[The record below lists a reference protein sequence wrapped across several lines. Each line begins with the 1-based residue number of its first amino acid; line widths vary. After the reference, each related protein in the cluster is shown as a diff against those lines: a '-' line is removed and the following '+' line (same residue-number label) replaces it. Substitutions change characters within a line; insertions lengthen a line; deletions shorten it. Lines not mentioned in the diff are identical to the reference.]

1 MSKLLDS
8 MTSNKW
14 AMEPRYLQACAA
26 YLLMRT
32 HDRPLSENAESSFKR
47 AFEDDGEPRVRT
59 PSGPGYSI
67 VDSVAVVPIGGTLYR
82 YSSQIN
88 TRSGGRGASYE
99 QVQNAIDGAL
109 ANSKAKAIL
118 LHIDSPGGTVYGV
131 EQTAMKIA
139 QAKRV
144 KPVHAFIDGLGASAA
159 YWLASQTSRV
169 TASPDAEVGSIGA
182 YTVLYDTT
190 KWHDQNGFKAHLVRD
205 GANKGIGVDGVPI
218 SENDLKIIQDEV
230 SGYGDL
236 FRAAVVRGRP
246 QLSSSIAALA
256 DGRVHLAHKAAAMGL
271 IDGVSGSLR
280 DAVASLGKS
289 SQASLNASP
298 AMGATARDRSAR
310 GGQGERVVMRIVK

>member
-144 KPVHAFIDGLGASAA
+144 KPVHAFIDGKD
-159 YWLASQTSRV
+159 V
-169 TASPDAEVGSIGA
+169 PSPAD
-182 YTVLYDTT
+182 
-190 KWHDQNGFKAHLVRD
+190 HPNGFSAVPSGFACMLDVHR
-205 GANKGIGVDGVPI
+205 ANKKTVKKTFI
-218 SENDLKIIQDEV
+218 
-230 SGYGDL
+230 
-236 FRAAVVRGRP
+236 
-246 QLSSSIAALA
+246 
-256 DGRVHLAHKAAAMGL
+256 GL
-271 IDGVSGSLR
+271 I
-280 DAVASLGKS
+280 
-289 SQASLNASP
+289 
-298 AMGATARDRSAR
+298 
-310 GGQGERVVMRIVK
+310 I